1 MIRKRIVSLMVAG
14 LAAVGVAGALP
25 LATAA
30 PAQAAIISGRCEFT
44 SSEPQLSYAP
54 NTYKIAVKQAQ
65 CELNWA
71 MTGDNLTVDGYFGSD
86 TRAAVVRFQRCVG
99 IDDDGIIGPV
109 TWGRLNY
116 WARSS
121 SYAC

>member
-14 LAAVGVAGALP
+14 LATVGVAGALP
-25 LATAA
+25 LVTAA
-30 PAQAAIISGRCEFT
+30 PAQAAIISGRCT
-44 SSEPQLSYAP
+44 YTGSEPQLSYAP
-54 NTYKIAVKQAQ
+54 SAFKVAVQQAQ

-71 MTGDNLTVDGYFGSD
+71 MTGDNLTVDGYFGSN

-99 IDDDGIIGPV
+99 IDDDGIIGPI
-109 TWGRLNY
+109 TWSRLNY
-116 WARSS
+116 WAASS